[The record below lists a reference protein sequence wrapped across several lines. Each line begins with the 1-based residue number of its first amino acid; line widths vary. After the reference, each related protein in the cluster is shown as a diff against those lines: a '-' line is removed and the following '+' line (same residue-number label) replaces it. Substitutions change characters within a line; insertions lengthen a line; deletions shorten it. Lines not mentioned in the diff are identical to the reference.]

1 MARKKSI
8 FIIYTGGTIGMARGE
23 GKNQTLIPFDF
34 NQIHKQVPELARFNY
49 NFSTYSFQPPI
60 DSSNMKP
67 ERWMEIATLIGKRY
81 NEFDGFVI
89 LHGSDTMAYT
99 ASALSYM
106 LENLSKPVI
115 LTGSQ
120 LPAGE
125 IRTDAK
131 ENLITAI
138 EIAASE
144 HNSRNIIPE
153 VCIYFDYRLF
163 RGNRCSKYNSA
174 KFEAFQSVNYPA
186 LAEAGV
192 QVVFRKHLFLKKP
205 DQEFKIHDRLNA
217 NIGLLK
223 LFPGM
228 NESFVEAVLNDRKME
243 ALVLEAFGAGN
254 APTDDW
260 FIELMKNKINEGLIV
275 FDVTQCGGGAVDLGR
290 YETSRFLKEIGVISG
305 YDITTEA
312 ALTKLM
318 YLLAKETDRDKIKQL
333 LQQPLRGEM
342 TVV

>member
-1 MARKKSI
+1 MARE
-8 FIIYTGGTIGMARGE
+8 E
-23 GKNQTLIPFDF
+23 GKAQLVPFDF
-34 NQIHKQVPELARFNY
+34 GQMHRQIPELTRFNY
-49 NFSTYSFQPPI
+49 NFSTHSFQPPI

-67 ERWMEIATLIGKRY
+67 SNWIELARLIGENY
-81 NEFDGFVI
+81 YQYDGFVI
-89 LHGSDTMAYT
+89 LHGSDTMSYT
-99 ASALSYM
+99 ASALSFM
-106 LENLSKPVI
+106 LENLAKPVV

-131 ENLITAI
+131 ENLLTAI

-144 HNSRNIIPE
+144 HNPRHIIPE

-163 RGNRCSKYNSA
+163 RGNRTSKYNSA
-174 KFEAFQSVNYPA
+174 KFEAFQSVNFPP

-192 QVVFRKHLFLKKP
+192 HVVFKKELTLKKP
-205 DQEFKIHDRLNA
+205 EGEFSVQLDLDT

-228 NESFVEAVLNDRKME
+228 SQFFTEAVLSTNGMK

-254 APTDDW
+254 APTDEW
-260 FIELMKNKINEGLIV
+260 FINLLKDKINHGMLV
-275 FDVTQCGGGAVDLGR
+275 FDVTQCGGGTVELGR
-290 YETSRFLKEIGVISG
+290 YETSQKLKEIGVIG
-305 YDITTEA
+305 GFDITSEA
-312 ALTKLM
+312 AITKLM
-318 YLLAKETDRDKIKQL
+318 YLFGKETSRDKIKQL
-333 LQQPLRGEM
+333 LTTSIRGEM